1 MPKNSGGWYD
11 LYTGKWYLGSQ
22 HVTADAPYERMPV
35 FVKAGSILPLGPELQ
50 YTSEKQA
57 DTILLNVYGGADA
70 SFNLYEDEGTNYN
83 YEKGASSII
92 PIYYNDE
99 KGTITIDDRKG
110 QFKGML
116 NKRVFR
122 INLINNR
129 RSKALNF
136 DTSGDKTIVYSGN
149 KITIKINKP

>member
-1 MPKNSGGWYD
+1 MI
-11 LYTGKWYLGSQ
+11 TGFAL
-22 HVTADAPYERMPV
+22 

-57 DTILLNVYGGADA
+57 DTILLNVYAGADA